1 MKIEKCMTKKVISL
15 RSGTPI
21 KEAARLFI
29 KKKIGTVPI
38 LDNKDKLIGIV
49 SINDVLKVFLPDF
62 VPLVDIDFIEDYG
75 VLEIDTKDIKGIENL
90 VVNDIMT
97 EDVISVDEG
106 CSLTRA
112 ISLMKKHDFRHL
124 PVVKEEKLVGIVSN
138 TDICRRFLE
147 IWEGK
152 NKED

>member
-1 MKIEKCMTKKVISL
+1 MTRKVITL
-15 RSGTPI
+15 RSGTPV
-21 KEAARLFI
+21 KEAARLFVE
-29 KKKIGTVPI
+29 KKIGTVPI
-38 LDNKDKLIGIV
+38 LNSKDKLIGIV
-49 SINDVLKVFLPDF
+49 SIDDVFKVFLPDF
-62 VPLVDIDFIEDYG
+62 VPLVDIDFIKNYG
-75 VLEIDTKDIKGIENL
+75 ALEIEAKDIKGIENL
-90 VVNDIMT
+90 VVDDIMT
-97 EDVISVDEG
+97 REVVTVDED

-124 PVVKEEKLVGIVSN
+124 PVVKEGRVVGIVSN